1 MIENI
6 GKMTQQE
13 RLQAMEAL
21 WDALTHDDPEP
32 ESPAWHEE
40 VLASRRA
47 KIESGAANF
56 VTLDALK
63 ASRRE

>member
-21 WDALTHDDPEP
+21 WDALTHDASEP
-32 ESPAWHEE
+32 VSPAWHEE
-40 VLASRRA
+40 ILANRRA
-47 KIESGAANF
+47 KIEAGNA
-56 VTLDALK
+56 TYIDLDTLK
-63 ASRRE
+63 ADRR